1 VLDSL
6 PTIRVCNGY
15 RLHDAELDYPP
26 TIIVVLVKGEP
37 ICEEL
42 PGWKKPTSKVR
53 RFDQLPSE
61 AQDYIARLCEL
72 TGARIGIVSVG
83 PGREQI
89 IQVNPLF

>member
-1 VLDSL
+1 
-6 PTIRVCNGY
+6 
-15 RLHDAELDYPP
+15 
-26 TIIVVLVKGEP
+26 
-37 ICEEL
+37 L
-42 PGWKKPTSKVR
+42 PGWNKPTNSVR

-89 IQVNPLF
+89 IEVNPLF